1 MIASIKRP
9 KSNTEPPAWHN
20 AFLAMLPAIRRQASI
35 AFRALPPEP
44 REELIAAVVANCLV
58 GFVRLFEQRKQD
70 VAFPSALA
78 RYGIA
83 QVRVGRRVGSKL
95 RAGEVLSG
103 YAQHRKC
110 FHVERLDQLDEERN
124 EWKEALVEDRRAG
137 PAETAASRLDFASWL
152 RLLPSRTRR
161 IALTLGGGETTK
173 AAAKKFGLSQARIS
187 QLRHWL
193 KESWETFQGERKPEE
208 QPRLAVA

>member
-44 REELIAAVVANCLV
+44 REELIAAVVANCLI
-58 GFVRLFEQRKQD
+58 GFVRLVEQRKQD

-103 YAQHRKC
+103 YAQHQKG
-110 FHVERLDQLDEERN
+110 FHVERLDHFDEEQD
-124 EWKEALVEDRRAG
+124 EWKEALIEDGRAG
-137 PAETAASRLDFASWL
+137 PADVAASRIDFAEWL
-152 RLLPSRTRR
+152 REMPFRLRR
-161 IALTLGGGETTK
+161 IAKCLATGESTFG
-173 AAAKKFGLSQARIS
+173 AARRFALSPARIS
-187 QLRHWL
+187 QLRHEFRKSWL
-193 KESWETFQGERKPEE
+193 AFQGELTTTIQR
-208 QPRLAVA
+208 AAA